1 MVTTR
6 SGLREGNEKR
16 SYVREM
22 FTAIAPRYDL
32 LNHVLSLNID
42 RSWRRK
48 AVDRLGWERRST
60 GVYLDLCAGTL
71 DLAAELV
78 GRRRF
83 SGRVVGADFVV
94 PMLRLGLGKAPGL
107 RAVGADALD
116 LPFPDAS
123 FDGCTVGFGVRNLTD
138 LEAGLAEAAR
148 VLKPG
153 ARFVVLEFGTPT
165 VWPFGLIYQWYFRH
179 ALPWI
184 GRRVSK
190 HTSAYS
196 YLPQSVAGFP
206 PPRQFTEMLEAAGF
220 EQVGMEPVTLGI
232 AHLFWGQ
239 RT

>member
-1 MVTTR
+1 M
-6 SGLREGNEKR
+6 
-16 SYVREM
+16 
-22 FTAIAPRYDL
+22 
-32 LNHVLSLNID
+32 
-42 RSWRRK
+42 
-48 AVDRLGWERRST
+48 
-60 GVYLDLCAGTL
+60 
-71 DLAAELV
+71 
-78 GRRRF
+78 
-83 SGRVVGADFVV
+83 
-94 PMLRLGLGKAPGL
+94 
-107 RAVGADALD
+107 
-116 LPFPDAS
+116 
-123 FDGCTVGFGVRNLTD
+123 RNLTD

-148 VLKPG
+148 VLRPG

-206 PPRQFTEMLEAAGF
+206 TPRQFAGMLEAAGF